1 MLHACFDI
9 KAIMLGKYHYVLYFL
24 ILAMQPRMMWIVDE
38 NIKPLSLSV
47 CVGQAVNVVGQ
58 AGHPKTITGFQTH
71 YTPVLLSAGDKAKLA
86 TEKYLPLSP
95 ILEGF
100 VNLKENPDYTKELLH
115 ETDRICRRH
124 PRDLHKGQSL
134 LAVHSGAAPK
144 HVLLLSLGGNKNLV
158 KVPHKGDYP
167 YIMNERMLGSYIKD
181 ETEKDK
187 VRLPKDE
194 FTCLTL

>member
-1 MLHACFDI
+1 MLHACLDI

-24 ILAMQPRMMWIVDE
+24 ILAMQPRMLWIVDE
-38 NIKPLSLSV
+38 NIKPLSLCV

-100 VNLKENPDYTKELLH
+100 VNLKENPDYTKE
-115 ETDRICRRH
+115 
-124 PRDLHKGQSL
+124 
-134 LAVHSGAAPK
+134 
-144 HVLLLSLGGNKNLV
+144 
-158 KVPHKGDYP
+158 
-167 YIMNERMLGSYIKD
+167 
-181 ETEKDK
+181 
-187 VRLPKDE
+187 
-194 FTCLTL
+194 

>member
-24 ILAMQPRMMWIVDE
+24 ILAMQPRMLWIVDE

-71 YTPVLLSAGDKAKLA
+71 YTHVLLSAGDKAKLA

-100 VNLKENPDYTKELLH
+100 VNLKENPDYTKYL
-115 ETDRICRRH
+115 
-124 PRDLHKGQSL
+124 P
-134 LAVHSGAAPK
+134 
-144 HVLLLSLGGNKNLV
+144 LSPILEGFVNL
-158 KVPHKGDYP
+158 KENPDYTK
-167 YIMNERMLGSYIKD
+167 E
-181 ETEKDK
+181 
-187 VRLPKDE
+187 
-194 FTCLTL
+194 